1 MHIIWSRK
9 PTKSNS
15 KFNEKKSKNSLSKDM
30 HKRSMPNWRPSP
42 GRTTNKIHTE
52 RESISDNQ
60 EFTRTIISTSFMT
73 KIRWLSNTK
82 KKNAAIKKV
91 TKYSISLSKS
101 KTRSSYSLVERSLR
115 MNRGLL
121 SHRIKRS
128 QRSSLIVRF
137 PTPVA
142 SSSTRLK
149 RMMIVLISSRLIWMT
164 SSCHICR
171 SQASSSAVRLT
182 ASRCANSLEETQ
194 CSNKSLLPKWL
205 LDSARRSRQAS
216 RPMCKTWWKL
226 TQSQTQSKAE
236 IQGSIALSTRRARRV

>member
-9 PTKSNS
+9 PTKSNL

-30 HKRSMPNWRPSP
+30 HKWSTSKWRPSP
-42 GRTTNKIHTE
+42 GRTTSKIHTG
-52 RESISDNQ
+52 RESTSDNQ
-60 EFTRTIISTSFMT
+60 EFTRTITFNSFMT
-73 KIRWLSNTK
+73 KIRCLSTTK
-82 KKNAAIKKV
+82 KKNVIIKKNISIIF
-91 TKYSISLSKS
+91 SISLSKS
-101 KTRSSYSLVERSLR
+101 KTRSSYSLVGRSWR

-121 SHRIKRS
+121 SHHTKRS
-128 QRSSLIVRF
+128 QRSSHTVRF
-137 PTPVA
+137 PTPAA

-194 CSNKSLLPKWL
+194 CSNKSLLRKWQ
-205 LDSARRSRQAS
+205 LDSARRLRQAS
-216 RPMCKTWWKL
+216 RTTCKTWWKL
-226 TQSQTQSKAE
+226 T
-236 IQGSIALSTRRARRV
+236 